1 MLPVLLWTLLVFH
14 WSHQSFRE
22 QSIQPLLH
30 KLFTKEEIHD
40 YIPQVTVRYHHT
52 IIRAQSDPMRFIEF
66 IFRKTAHLVVY
77 AVLAALAYQALCF
90 WGSRRRKRIL
100 FSLLYV
106 VVIAMGDEW
115 VQSAA
120 AMRTSAIQDVVLDTA
135 GGLAGLSAA
144 VWTVPWGNRL
154 WRTSNRIK
162 RREAGR

>member
-1 MLPVLLWTLLVFH
+1 M
-14 WSHQSFRE
+14 
-22 QSIQPLLH
+22 QPLLH

-40 YIPQVTVRYHHT
+40 YFPQVTVRYHHT

-77 AVLAALAYQALCF
+77 AVLAALAYRALSLM
-90 WGSRRRKRIL
+90 GNGRGKRLL

-106 VVIAMGDEW
+106 ILIATGDEW

-120 AMRTSAIQDVVLDTA
+120 AMRTSAIQDVILDTA
-135 GGLAGLSAA
+135 GGLAGLAAA
-144 VWTVPWGNRL
+144 VWAVPEGIRF
-154 WRTSNRIK
+154 WRASNRIK

>member
-1 MLPVLLWTLLVFH
+1 MLWTLLVFH

-52 IIRAQSDPMRFIEF
+52 IVRAQSDPMRFIEF

-77 AVLAALAYQALCF
+77 AVLAALAYRALAVTGN
-90 WGSRRRKRIL
+90 WRGRRLL

-106 VVIAMGDEW
+106 IVITIGDEW

-135 GGLAGLSAA
+135 GGLAGLAAA
-144 VWTVPWGNRL
+144 VWAAPWGIRL
-154 WRTSNRIK
+154 WRTSSRIK